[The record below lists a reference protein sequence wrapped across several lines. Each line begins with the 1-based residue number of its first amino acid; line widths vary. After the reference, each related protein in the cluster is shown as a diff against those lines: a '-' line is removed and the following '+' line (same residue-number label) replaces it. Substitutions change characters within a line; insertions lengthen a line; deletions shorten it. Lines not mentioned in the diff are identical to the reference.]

1 MTGLT
6 SGSGFGISRQ
16 LICAGAGV
24 MLNGFVGVNGTEK
37 IRAAMEFNRSVHV
50 GYSGLDMSDCNP
62 VCELIAKKFL
72 YL

>member
-1 MTGLT
+1 
-6 SGSGFGISRQ
+6 
-16 LICAGAGV
+16 

-50 GYSGLDMSDCNP
+50 GYSGLDMSDCNH
-62 VCELIAKKFL
+62 VCKLIAKKFL